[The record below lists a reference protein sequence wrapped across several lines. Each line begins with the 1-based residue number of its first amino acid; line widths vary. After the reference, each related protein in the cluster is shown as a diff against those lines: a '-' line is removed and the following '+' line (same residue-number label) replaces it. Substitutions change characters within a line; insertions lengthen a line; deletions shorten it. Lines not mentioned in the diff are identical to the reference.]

1 MGNTR
6 LRSLSA
12 LQSTQYQHAAFVLS
26 KLPLEVVLGPDAM
39 HGGMRHARGGSQRA
53 GAPELPTGQRQTG
66 LGHDFLHC
74 LQGDG
79 PPASPPRT
87 VQQARDTVAVKALR
101 PAVDAADADA
111 KLLGKILLSHAL
123 GTYQHDA
130 DPFRIALGG
139 RGRPHPALEFLLFGR
154 HDLKGF
160 DRSPHGAESVHKRAQ
175 HNRRFTCYYFRY
187 TTLAVSIMRL
197 LGHETTSCTMEGMGR
212 SQVFSLAAAPLSPTL
227 PFPAGA
233 SAVPG
238 RGAGSL
244 PRRPAALRRPCHS
257 IPAPRQPHLKRPMCR
272 LFRPSP
278 RSLPSTLTLEFPL
291 LAAPFQ
297 SPKLKFKKS
306 DLSRSQLQFARV
318 EHMPGHHRRE

>member
-1 MGNTR
+1 MR
-6 LRSLSA
+6 LG
-12 LQSTQYQHAAFVLS
+12 
-26 KLPLEVVLGPDAM
+26 VVLGTDAL

-53 GAPELPTGQRQTG
+53 GAPELPTGRRQTG

-74 LQGDG
+74 LQWDG
-79 PPASPPRT
+79 PPGPPPRA
-87 VQQARDTVAVKALR
+87 VPQARDTVAVKALR

-111 KLLGKILLSHAL
+111 ELLGKILLSHAL

-130 DPFRIALGG
+130 GPFRMALGG
-139 RGRPHPALEFLLFGR
+139 RGRRHPALELLLFGR
-154 HDLKGF
+154 RDLKGF
-160 DRSPHGAESVHKRAQ
+160 DRSRHEAESFHKRAQ

-187 TTLAVSIMRL
+187 TTQAVSIPRP
-197 LGHETTSCTMEGMGR
+197 LGHERTSCTMEGMGR
-212 SQVFSLAAAPLSPTL
+212 SQVFSPAAAPLSPTL
-227 PFPAGA
+227 PLPAGA

-244 PRRPAALRRPCHS
+244 PRLASSLTA
-257 IPAPRQPHLKRPMCR
+257 
-272 LFRPSP
+272 
-278 RSLPSTLTLEFPL
+278 SLPLDSGSETTASEAVHVPTLSAESQISTINADSGIPL

-297 SPKLKFKKS
+297 SPKFKLKKS